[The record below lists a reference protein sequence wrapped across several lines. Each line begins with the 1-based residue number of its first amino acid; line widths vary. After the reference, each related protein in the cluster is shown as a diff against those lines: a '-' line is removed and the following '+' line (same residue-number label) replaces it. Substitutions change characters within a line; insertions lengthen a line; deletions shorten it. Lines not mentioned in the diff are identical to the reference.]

1 MPPAARTGDPTVHGG
16 LIGTPPP
23 GAVAVATVL
32 IGGRPAAVA
41 GSLHVC
47 VIPPHALLGPGN
59 VIMPSPAAA
68 VGGMV
73 LIGGLPAARMGDTTS
88 CGAKIISGAPNV
100 LIGGPV

>member
-1 MPPAARTGDPTVHGG
+1 MP
-16 LIGTPPP
+16 
-23 GAVAVATVL
+23 
-32 IGGRPAAVA
+32 
-41 GSLHVC
+41 
-47 VIPPHALLGPGN
+47 N
-59 VIMPSPAAA
+59 PAAA